1 MSTSARRSPVSLVT
15 GGAGFIGSHVTDE
28 LIRAGHRVIVLDDLS
43 GGSLENVNPKASL
56 RVGSVTDPAFVD
68 SVFSGARIDY
78 VYHFAAYAAEGLSH
92 FVRRFN
98 YTNNVVGSANLINA
112 SVRHGVRCFV
122 YASSIAVYG
131 AAPVPMREDV
141 VLAPVDPYG
150 VAKLA
155 VELDLRAARRLFGL
169 DYVIFRPHNV
179 YGERQNVWDP
189 FRNVIGIFM
198 SQVARG
204 LPCTIFGDGN
214 QRRAFTHI
222 SDVAPV
228 IAAAVDCPDAFG
240 EVFNVG
246 AGEPCSVN
254 DLSAMV
260 RRVMGRDT
268 GVRYLPARAEVADA
282 WCDHTKVRRVFGH
295 EAKIT
300 LAEGL
305 ERMARWVKQAG
316 PRSSRPAPPVE
327 ISRELPPSWAPLCTR
342 AEESA

>member
-169 DYVIFRPHNV
+169 DYVIFKPHNV
-179 YGERQNVWDP
+179 Y
-189 FRNVIGIFM
+189 
-198 SQVARG
+198 
-204 LPCTIFGDGN
+204 
-214 QRRAFTHI
+214 
-222 SDVAPV
+222 
-228 IAAAVDCPDAFG
+228 
-240 EVFNVG
+240 
-246 AGEPCSVN
+246 
-254 DLSAMV
+254 
-260 RRVMGRDT
+260 
-268 GVRYLPARAEVADA
+268 
-282 WCDHTKVRRVFGH
+282 
-295 EAKIT
+295 
-300 LAEGL
+300 
-305 ERMARWVKQAG
+305 
-316 PRSSRPAPPVE
+316 
-327 ISRELPPSWAPLCTR
+327 
-342 AEESA
+342 